1 MGLLARG
8 RAMEAVAERCQH
20 HRSGLGKKRTE
31 GRDSLQC
38 PDQTVPANCVGSTP
52 PTDRRKQ
59 QQPASVNIPLILL
72 CFQPNPMAGLHAS

>member
-1 MGLLARG
+1 
-8 RAMEAVAERCQH
+8 MEAVAERCQH
-20 HRSGLGKKRTE
+20 HRSGSGLGKKRTE

-59 QQPASVNIPLILL
+59 QQLASN
-72 CFQPNPMAGLHAS
+72 NPKVLG